1 MNNSSPNPKSPTLID
16 THAHLDG
23 GRFDDDR
30 DEVIK
35 RAVEAGVR
43 RIIVPGADLRTSRKA
58 VELAHRYDE
67 VYAAVGIH
75 PHDALK
81 MPEESGEIAR
91 LAADGKGDGTVV
103 AVGET
108 GLDYHYMH
116 SPKREQQENLRWHLE
131 LAQELELPVILH
143 SRESNEDMMAVVNGS
158 GLPERGAVLHCF
170 SGGEELARWA
180 QEWGMLLSFTGAI
193 TFRKTPNTEGVFA
206 LLSPDEVMVETDAPY
221 MAPHPHRGKRCEP
234 AFIPQIT
241 RRLAD
246 NLEVPYND
254 LAAATTLNAR
264 RFFKIPIDFGGDIV
278 YELHDNLYVNL
289 TNRCD
294 NECTF
299 CVRDRTSGV
308 GGYDLWLE
316 AEPLPEE
323 VMAAIGEPARYNEI
337 VFCGYGEPTRRWADL
352 LTIARWV
359 KKLGGQTRLDSNG
372 LGALSN
378 GYDITEDMPGA
389 IDRVS
394 VSLNAPDAAS
404 YDRICPSRFGRR
416 AYPAIIEYI
425 QSCLHRNIETRVS
438 AVHSSG
444 VDIDA
449 VRAQAVKLGVELKVR

>member
-1 MNNSSPNPKSPTLID
+1 MK
-16 THAHLDG
+16 
-23 GRFDDDR
+23 
-30 DEVIK
+30 
-35 RAVEAGVR
+35 
-43 RIIVPGADLRTSRKA
+43 RIIIPGADLQTSQKA
-58 VELAHRYDE
+58 VELARQYE
-67 VYAAVGIH
+67 EIYAAVGIH

-81 MPEESGEIAR
+81 MPKESGEIAR
-91 LAADGKGDGTVV
+91 LAIAGKDDGSVV
-103 AVGET
+103 AIGEA

-143 SRESNEDMMAVVNGS
+143 SRESDEDMIAVVDEA
-158 GLPERGAVLHCF
+158 GLPAEGAVLHCF

-193 TFRKTPNTEGVFA
+193 TFRKTPKTDGVFA

-241 RRLAD
+241 RRLAE
-246 NLEVPYND
+246 NLEVPYDD

-264 RFFKIPIDFGGDIV
+264 RFFGIPIDFGGDIV
-278 YELHDNLYVNL
+278 YELNANLYVNL

-299 CVRDRTSGV
+299 CVRDRIDGV

-323 VMAAIGEPARYNEI
+323 LMAAIGEPARYNEI
-337 VFCGYGEPTRRWADL
+337 VFCGFGEPTRRWNDL
-352 LTIARWV
+352 VTIARWV
-359 KKLGGQTRLDSNG
+359 KKLGGQTRLDTNG

-378 GYDITEDMPGA
+378 SYDIAEDMPGA

-394 VSLNAPDAAS
+394 VSLNAPDVTA
-404 YDRICPSRFGRR
+404 YDRICPSRFGRE
-416 AYPAIIEYI
+416 AYPAIIEFI
-425 QSCLHRNIETRVS
+425 QACLRRGIETRVS

-444 VDIDA
+444 VDVDA
-449 VRAQAVKLGVELKVR
+449 VRAQAVKLGVETKVR